1 MIEGTGNGVTEPGLQ
16 ALFFSKMK
24 ASIMEA
30 FAFYNIKTDGHVLCI
45 KKVFSF
51 GLVCWCPCE
60 KFR

>member
-1 MIEGTGNGVTEPGLQ
+1 
-16 ALFFSKMK
+16 LFFSKMK